1 MGEGGNSDMVDIWE
15 SAGHW
20 YVANGDREYQFD
32 TEQEARRGMA
42 LLEQNTGEQEII
54 EQAQK
59 LIPVLRD
66 AFRDLLALQNL
77 WQVEDINTIIA
88 EHMATGED
96 IANWPLD
103 YWVAIGTITT
113 ELLMFME
120 RPIDSIQQTPNQVL
134 TRRNWRK

>member
-1 MGEGGNSDMVDIWE
+1 MADYQARESGGT
-15 SAGHW
+15 W
-20 YVANGDREYQFD
+20 YAVKGTEEYVFAS
-32 TEQEARRGMA
+32 EAEMQRGMA
-42 LLEQNTGEQEII
+42 LMEQNTGEQEII
-54 EQAQK
+54 DQAQK
-59 LIPVLRD
+59 LIPLLRD

-77 WQVEDINTIIA
+77 WLVEDVNTIIA

-103 YWVAIGTITT
+103 YWVAIGTTFT

-120 RPIDSIQQTPNQVL
+120 KPIESIGQTPNQVL

>member
-1 MGEGGNSDMVDIWE
+1 MVWQSGENDQWYANVDGQNIP
-15 SAGHW
+15 
-20 YVANGDREYQFD
+20 FD
-32 TEQEARRGMA
+32 SEQEAYRFME
-42 LLEQNTGEQEII
+42 LLKQNTSEQEII

-77 WQVEDINTIIA
+77 WLVEGINATIV

-103 YWVAIGTITT
+103 YWVAIGTTFT

-120 RPIDSIQQTPNQVL
+120 TPIDSIQQTPNQVL